1 MARESPMRIL
11 GMSLSFL
18 AAFVIVGALV
28 GQEPKPGDPKGAKT
42 GDTKVDPKAKV
53 GDVKGADPKGVE
65 PKAKGQ
71 LPQNWKQLGLT
82 DKQTQDVYKVQAK
95 YNEDI
100 DKLEAQI
107 KDFKAKMSKERS
119 EILTPEQ
126 KKRLEEIL
134 KTKSGA
140 DK

>member
-1 MARESPMRIL
+1 MRIL

-42 GDTKVDPKAKV
+42 ETKVDPKAKI
-53 GDVKGADPKGVE
+53 GDPKGVE

-134 KTKSGA
+134 KTKSGT

>member
-1 MARESPMRIL
+1 MRIL

-28 GQEPKPGDPKGAKT
+28 GQEPKPGDPKGAKI

-53 GDVKGADPKGVE
+53 GDVKGVE
-65 PKAKGQ
+65 TKAKGQ

-134 KTKSGA
+134 KTKSGT

>member
-1 MARESPMRIL
+1 MRVL
-11 GMSLSFL
+11 GMCLSFL

-28 GQEPKPGDPKGAKT
+28 GQEPKPGDPKGAKA
-42 GDTKVDPKAKV
+42 GDAKADPKAKI
-53 GDVKGADPKGVE
+53 GDVKGAE

-95 YNEDI
+95 YNDDI

-107 KDFKAKMSKERS
+107 KELKGKMSKERS

>member
-1 MARESPMRIL
+1 MRVL
-11 GMSLSFL
+11 GICLCFSVAFL
-18 AAFVIVGALV
+18 TVAGIV
-28 GQEPKPGDPKGAKT
+28 GQEPKPGE
-42 GDTKVDPKAKV
+42 PKAAK
-53 GDVKGADPKGVE
+53 ADPKVE

-82 DKQTQDVYKVQAK
+82 DDQVQKVYKVQTK
-95 YNEDI
+95 YNGDI

-107 KDFKAKMSKERS
+107 KDLKAKMSKERS
-119 EILTPEQ
+119 EVLTAEQ

-134 KTKSGA
+134 KGKSGT

>member
-1 MARESPMRIL
+1 MRFF

-18 AAFVIVGALV
+18 AAFLAVGMLV
-28 GQEPKPGDPKGAKT
+28 GQEPKPGDPKGDPKALKGDPKADPKAKADPK
-42 GDTKVDPKAKV
+42 GDPKVDPKV
-53 GDVKGADPKGVE
+53 
-65 PKAKGQ
+65 KGQ
-71 LPQNWKQLGLT
+71 LPQNWKHLGLS
-82 DKQTQDVYKVQAK
+82 DEQVQKVYKVQAK
-95 YNEDI
+95 YNDDI

-107 KDFKAKMSKERS
+107 KEMKAKMSKERS
-119 EILTPEQ
+119 EVLTAEQ

>member
-1 MARESPMRIL
+1 MRFF

-18 AAFVIVGALV
+18 AAFLAVGMLV
-28 GQEPKPGDPKGAKT
+28 GQEPKPGDPK
-42 GDTKVDPKAKV
+42 VDPKAAKV
-53 GDVKGADPKGVE
+53 EPKADPKGKADPKAE

-71 LPQNWKQLGLT
+71 LPQNWKQLGLS
-82 DKQTQDVYKVQAK
+82 DEQVQKVYKVQAK

-107 KDFKAKMSKERS
+107 KEMKGKMSKERS
-119 EILTPEQ
+119 EVLTAEQ

>member
-1 MARESPMRIL
+1 MARESPMHIL

-28 GQEPKPGDPKGAKT
+28 GQEPKPGETKAAKT
-42 GDTKVDPKAKV
+42 GDAKVDPKAKV
-53 GDVKGADPKGVE
+53 GDVKGVE

-82 DKQTQDVYKVQAK
+82 DKQIQDVYKVQAK

-134 KTKSGA
+134 KSKSGT